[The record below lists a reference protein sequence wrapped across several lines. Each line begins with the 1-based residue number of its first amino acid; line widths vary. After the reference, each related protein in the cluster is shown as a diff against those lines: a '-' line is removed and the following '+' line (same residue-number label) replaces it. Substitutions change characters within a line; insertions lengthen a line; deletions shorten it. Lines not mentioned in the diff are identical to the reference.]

1 MTVEGR
7 CYEIS
12 FSAPLPGSLLLTSN
26 PPQPSTPSLVQ
37 GRGKTVDPCNI
48 AITKHVIMEKLLI
61 IHWKSIVA
69 FFKNISSVHWLSVSK
84 MYPYALPEFSHWGN
98 RGWSN
103 AEGGGVGFSAR
114 VPIFSNRK
122 WWLMTRECNYS
133 LVDIQPGRPSSTL
146 QKGLNVVNPQPSE
159 DQKINHE
166 PSKMQSHL
174 SIILYF
180 QLKWR
185 LCIAKKRA
193 MLCLIFGWA
202 KFKR

>member
-1 MTVEGR
+1 
-7 CYEIS
+7 
-12 FSAPLPGSLLLTSN
+12 
-26 PPQPSTPSLVQ
+26 
-37 GRGKTVDPCNI
+37 
-48 AITKHVIMEKLLI
+48 
-61 IHWKSIVA
+61 
-69 FFKNISSVHWLSVSK
+69 
-84 MYPYALPEFSHWGN
+84 
-98 RGWSN
+98 
-103 AEGGGVGFSAR
+103 
-114 VPIFSNRK
+114 
-122 WWLMTRECNYS
+122 MTRECNYS

-185 LCIAKKRA
+185 LCIAKKRT

-202 KFKR
+202 KFKRQKFPLYLNRRNGYLIIREIVSSRQPPGHIGNIRLFPFQDDCQQAVCLRLLPLLPLFCNFRKQKDFKKSLSEPAMLPIYLTFFIYVQISIMIVFTRLLRFLMTYKLLGTNFIVTVSS

>member
-7 CYEIS
+7 CYEIIV
-12 FSAPLPGSLLLTSN
+12 SAPLPGSLLFTSN
-26 PPQPSTPSLVQ
+26 PPPQPSTPSLVQ

-61 IHWKSIVA
+61 IHWKSMVA
-69 FFKNISSVHWLSVSK
+69 FFLMFPSSIGYRFPKCIRMHHLS
-84 MYPYALPEFSHWGN
+84 SHIGETEDEAM
-98 RGWSN
+98 RR
-103 AEGGGVGFSAR
+103 EGGFGFSAR

-133 LVDIQPGRPSSTL
+133 LVDAQPGWPSRTL

-159 DQKINHE
+159 DQKIHHE

-180 QLKWR
+180 
-185 LCIAKKRA
+185 
-193 MLCLIFGWA
+193 
-202 KFKR
+202 